1 MSTRVPE
8 RIFTDKRNICVRYH
22 CTYFIKDLLFMNELE
37 DEKAYLV
44 FGKYDKENQRVIY
57 RMSTAI
63 DVVSL
68 QVGQTPETP
77 VMKRT
82 GT

>member
-1 MSTRVPE
+1 
-8 RIFTDKRNICVRYH
+8 
-22 CTYFIKDLLFMNELE
+22 MNELD

-44 FGKYDKENQRVIY
+44 FGKYDKENQCVIY